1 MIESY
6 ENMEQEMFSLVSVS
20 FQPLVLSTSLL
31 NCLPALF
38 YFRSHFLYL
47 DLLVFLA
54 SLNSCAMFLILR
66 CENTSVARGNLF
78 SPKQVN
84 YSVFLWCFVFFFWTS
99 RIVPSPNP
107 QSYCGENKNWLYKQS
122 LRASHHIVRLVPLNR
137 LGEL

>member
-1 MIESY
+1 MKMIESY

-31 NCLPALF
+31 NCLPALL

-84 YSVFLWCFVFFFWTS
+84 YSVFLWCFFGHPELSLHQTLRVTVGKIKIGFTS
-99 RIVPSPNP
+99 N
-107 QSYCGENKNWLYKQS
+107 
-122 LRASHHIVRLVPLNR
+122 H
-137 LGEL
+137 

>member
-6 ENMEQEMFSLVSVS
+6 KNMEQEMFSLVSVS

-31 NCLPALF
+31 NCLPALL

-84 YSVFLWCFVFFFWTS
+84 YSVFLWCFFGHPELSLHQTLRVTVGKIKIGFTS
-99 RIVPSPNP
+99 NHW
-107 QSYCGENKNWLYKQS
+107 GL
-122 LRASHHIVRLVPLNR
+122 HTIVRLVPLNR